1 MFKMSEKW
9 CEPRRGEEGRRDVKG
24 VVVGLLRA
32 QRARRRYARLRF
44 RDLIV
49 KSKVKSSN
57 QTFDGQTDLKF

>member
-1 MFKMSEKW
+1 MW
-9 CEPRRGEEGRRDVKG
+9 GVPRRGEEGRRDVKG
-24 VVVGLLRA
+24 VVVSLLRA
-32 QRARRRYARLRF
+32 QRARRRHARLWF